1 MKNDL
6 IQQSCNM
13 LADSWHPERVQVE
26 SLTPDGSLRR
36 FFRMIRSDGSR
47 VIGIAPPVGDSSGLR
62 EASSAWQIGRHLFA
76 RGIAVP
82 ELYGFDNQNGLLL
95 CEDLGDVRL
104 HELVLEYGT
113 SSEQVV
119 DLYRRSVVWLARMQ
133 VRGRE
138 NFDCSWCWD
147 TERYDRE
154 VMLKRES
161 GYFLQAL
168 CRDMLNLVVEEQALQ
183 EEFIGLADRAEQAD
197 ASFFMHRDF
206 QSRNIMLAPRG
217 PVLIDFQDALMGPAV
232 YDLVALLRDSYVVL
246 DDDLLDE
253 LIDYYL
259 ELCSARDLKRPPADT
274 WRRQFDLQ
282 TLQRKLKD
290 AGRFVFIERVKNNPD
305 FLPFIAPSLAYAR
318 QAFERLPE
326 YQPCRRVLAA
336 VVEELR

>member
-1 MKNDL
+1 
-6 IQQSCNM
+6 M

-206 QSRNIMLAPRG
+206 QSRNIMVHQER
-217 PVLIDFQDALMGPAV
+217 VRFIDFQGGRLGPAP
-232 YDLVALLRDSYVVL
+232 YDLASLLIDPYAALPIQLQDELLNLY
-246 DDDLLDE
+246 LDE
-253 LIDYYL
+253 FTTLTSYDQQRFKDEYL
-259 ELCSARDLKRPPADT
+259 VLALQRNLQILGAFAFLSKQRTRPFFY
-274 WRRQFDLQ
+274 QFIKPSLRSLQ
-282 TLQRKLKD
+282 TLLAKAPPGEYLCLKALTD
-290 AGRFVFIERVKNNPD
+290 QCLSKID
-305 FLPFIAPSLAYAR
+305 
-318 QAFERLPE
+318 
-326 YQPCRRVLAA
+326 
-336 VVEELR
+336 